1 MEKDAIDGKMVG
13 AMKVSIRMIKNTG
26 MANIHGLMVENTL
39 VNGMRV
45 NKMELESFNYLMV
58 VPRKEGGN
66 LVRKWRISKL
76 L

>member
-58 VPRKEGGN
+58 VPREE
-66 LVRKWRISKL
+66 L
-76 L
+76 